1 MNMAPERFD
10 AIIEAYGSRPER
22 WPAEERPAALAYLN
36 SNPQAQALV
45 ASYSA
50 LDDLLDEY
58 RVEGLTSLQQHV
70 LVQTAIVS
78 ESTILDRVFEWLLP
92 RSERVLAWFWRPAL
106 LACLPLLC
114 GLYLGNHFSFGI
126 DGTQHSWEEEMF
138 MLSLNDYAEPLQ

>member
-1 MNMAPERFD
+1 MNMASERFD

-22 WPAEERPAALAYLN
+22 WPAEERAAALAYLRD
-36 SNPQAQALV
+36 NPQAQALV
-45 ASYSA
+45 NSYRA

-58 RVEGLTSLQQHV
+58 QVEGLTSLQQHV
-70 LVQTAIVS
+70 LVQTALVS
-78 ESTILDRVFEWLLP
+78 ESTLLDRVFEWLLP

-126 DGTQHSWEEEMF
+126 DGTQPSWEDEMF